1 MLTNIPAVLNDFGA
15 YLKASGKRFQW
26 IAPKKDTK
34 FRTIAWS
41 SGTMLLLRVMLPNRR
56 YAVARIYCAT
66 QESLQKT
73 RQHLSSG
80 DRLSVKL
87 GFQLTRSI
95 WCAIPQV

>member
-1 MLTNIPAVLNDFGA
+1 MLTNIPPVLSDFGA
-15 YLKASGKRFQW
+15 YLRASGKRFQW

-34 FRTIAWS
+34 FRAIVWS
-41 SGTMLLLRVMLPNRR
+41 SGTMILLRVLLPNRR

-66 QESLQKT
+66 QEILEKT
-73 RQHLSSG
+73 RQHLIDG

-87 GFQLTRSI
+87 GFQLTRSM

>member
-1 MLTNIPAVLNDFGA
+1 MLTNIPPVLSDFGA

-34 FRTIAWS
+34 FRAIAWS
-41 SGTMLLLRVMLPNRR
+41 SGTMILLRVLLPNRR

-66 QESLQKT
+66 QEILQKT
-73 RQHLSSG
+73 RQYLHNG
-80 DRLSVKL
+80 DLLSVKL
-87 GFQLTRSI
+87 GFQLTRSM

>member
-1 MLTNIPAVLNDFGA
+1 MLTNIPVVMSDFGA
-15 YLKASGKRFQW
+15 YLKASRRRFQW
-26 IAPKKDTK
+26 IALKKDTK

-41 SGTMLLLRVMLPNRR
+41 SGTMLFLRVLLPDRK

-66 QESLQKT
+66 QEILQKT
-73 RQHLSSG
+73 RQHLING
-80 DRLSVKL
+80 DRISVKL